1 MQNLTALHIGAA
13 MTLAT
18 MGVAYTLAMMGSALA
33 IKKPHPTYKI
43 TGSTSATPTHSLQ
56 NVHTDDMFKMPQFI
70 ALGSA
75 LVVTASGVFIC
86 VYEQR
91 PDHSC

>member
-1 MQNLTALHIGAA
+1 

-43 TGSTSATPTHSLQ
+43 TGSTSATPTQSLQ

-75 LVVTASGVFIC
+75 LVVTASGVCVCVSSDLIVLVKFISFKN
-86 VYEQR
+86 V
-91 PDHSC
+91 DLFH